1 MQETIVVLMEGRPM
15 ETSSILYHHE
25 IVFHLFEGKILTV
38 LSSDLT
44 KISIE

>member
-1 MQETIVVLMEGRPM
+1 MQETIVVLVEGRAVK
-15 ETSSILYHHE
+15 TSPILYHHE
-25 IVFHLFEGKILTV
+25 IIFHLFEGKVLAV